1 MPPKDATKP
10 LELFVSTVYRAPLG
24 GGKSLVDDL
33 AQAALS
39 LAEDDT
45 AGQQWCEDNSYLGYT
60 SYASL
65 NDLAWRMPPFK
76 VLAKRLQTH
85 ANRFADLVQW
95 DMGDRA
101 LVLDSLW
108 VNVLPPDAG
117 HAGHIHPHS
126 VVSGTL
132 YLALDAGAS
141 PLKLEDPRLG
151 FLMAAPPKRA
161 DADLAQRPF
170 VYLHP
175 TKGEVIL
182 WESWLRHEV
191 PPHRGNEPR
200 ISVSFNYRWG

>member
-1 MPPKDATKP
+1 
-10 LELFVSTVYRAPLG
+10 
-24 GGKSLVDDL
+24 
-33 AQAALS
+33 
-39 LAEDDT
+39 
-45 AGQQWCEDNSYLGYT
+45 
-60 SYASL
+60 
-65 NDLAWRMPPFK
+65 
-76 VLAKRLQTH
+76 
-85 ANRFADLVQW
+85 
-95 DMGDRA
+95 
-101 LVLDSLW
+101 
-108 VNVLPPDAG
+108 
-117 HAGHIHPHS
+117 

-200 ISVSFNYRWG
+200 ISVSFNYRGG